1 MTTECV
7 RVTRENPAG
16 KVTLAGVRTVSGGDR
31 LVTTRFDGEGSRTV
45 TWRVRGSGSRLKA
58 VDVIA
63 DGRSAV
69 SSARQEYARVLESNH
84 GNVDALIA
92 FMHK

>member
-1 MTTECV
+1 MTSECI
-7 RVTRENPAG
+7 RVTRENQAE
-16 KVTLAGVRTVSGGDR
+16 KVTLAGVRTASGGDR
-31 LVTTRFDGEGSRTV
+31 LVTTRFDSGRLV
-45 TWRVRGSGSRLKA
+45 TWRVRGSSSRVKA

-69 SSARQEYARVLESNH
+69 LSARQEYARVLESNQ